1 MNPLLFTR
9 CLCGRQG
16 DTLLNLTI
24 GTASSSSSSSS
35 SSSASGGGDDVVDA
49 SAVPSST
56 VSAFATTHAA
66 GSNVDLRGLQI
77 FVTNFSPMKG

>member
-24 GTASSSSSSSS
+24 GTASSSSSS
-35 SSSASGGGDDVVDA
+35 SGGGDDVVDA

>member
-24 GTASSSSSSSS
+24 GTASSSSSSS
-35 SSSASGGGDDVVDA
+35 GGGDDVVDA

-56 VSAFATTHAA
+56 VSAFATTPAA